1 MKKNKTTETANSV
14 TDFIHSVAEISKQ
27 KDSLQLIKIF
37 SAVTGLEP
45 KMWGPGIIGFGNY
58 HYIYESGREGDA
70 PLVCFSPRKQ
80 AIVLY
85 LSANFERREALLQKF
100 GKHTTGKGCIYIKKL
115 EDINI
120 EILKEMIALSLA
132 YTKSK
137 SRSA

>member
-1 MKKNKTTETANSV
+1 MKKNKTTETDNSV
-14 TDFIHSVAEISKQ
+14 TDFIHSVADMTKQ
-27 KDSLQLIKIF
+27 KDSLQLVKIF
-37 SAVTGLEP
+37 RAVTGLEA
-45 KMWGPGIIGFGNY
+45 KMWGPGIIGFGTY

-85 LSANFERREALLQKF
+85 LSVKFERREELLQKF

-115 EDINI
+115 EDINM
-120 EILKEMIALSLA
+120 EILKEMIALSVA

-137 SRSA
+137 SPSV